1 MEEAMAYAQYSNY
14 FTYKFWSDHV
24 YEGDELAKK
33 EAERVFQRRD
43 VGVSTVLQMDFHALK
58 CMVSEVISRKADYQA
73 DADGVFT
80 SQGSYAYWERTGKR
94 AKLKGPAQ
102 FRYAVRLEDGSYKI
116 HHFDGV
122 I

>member
-1 MEEAMAYAQYSNY
+1 MAYSQYSNY

-43 VGVSTVLQMDFHALK
+43 VGVSTVLQMDRHALK
-58 CMVSEVISRKADYQA
+58 SMVSEVISRKDEYAADPA
-73 DADGVFT
+73 AIFT
-80 SQGSYAYWERTGKR
+80 SESSYAYWERTGKR
-94 AKLKGPAQ
+94 AKRKGPSQ
-102 FRYAVRLEDGSYKI
+102 FRYAVRNEDGVYKV

-122 I
+122 V